1 MSKAEALVALQRAR
15 HSSLI
20 IDEFVA
26 FTDEEWSHSQ
36 RSVLRRIGDAGLGPI
51 VAVRSSAAGESFEQ
65 TEAPGRFHTE
75 LGVPLS
81 DYPRLVDAIDRV
93 RQSMAS
99 TARGGVIIQ
108 TQLTETTMA
117 GVATTIDIRGVPY
130 TTVEYDD
137 QSGRTDAVTSGDA
150 VKRALIADL
159 TAPPIGKWTALSAA
173 ILDVQATLNSDDLVI
188 EFAVDTT
195 GQVHVFQAWT
205 RRQRSNVGRSMLRE
219 AVAAAQ
225 AQVEDLRAASNS
237 PLVLSDMTDWNPAEI
252 LGATPRPLA
261 VSLYPATSGPPLGR
275 TSDITGATDRCSSRS
290 VGIPTSMC
298 VDLSSP
304 LPRASFRPRCGP
316 DSSTTL
322 SPAFKMIRTCTTRWN
337 QTCSSLTGHSMEKRF
352 EGGCLSS
359 RNRISEQLPRLCAG

>member
-225 AQVEDLRAASNS
+225 AQVEDLRAASNK
-237 PLVLSDMTDWNPAEI
+237 I
-252 LGATPRPLA
+252 
-261 VSLYPATSGPPLGR
+261 
-275 TSDITGATDRCSSRS
+275 I
-290 VGIPTSMC
+290 I
-298 VDLSSP
+298 
-304 LPRASFRPRCGP
+304 
-316 DSSTTL
+316 
-322 SPAFKMIRTCTTRWN
+322 
-337 QTCSSLTGHSMEKRF
+337 
-352 EGGCLSS
+352 
-359 RNRISEQLPRLCAG
+359 